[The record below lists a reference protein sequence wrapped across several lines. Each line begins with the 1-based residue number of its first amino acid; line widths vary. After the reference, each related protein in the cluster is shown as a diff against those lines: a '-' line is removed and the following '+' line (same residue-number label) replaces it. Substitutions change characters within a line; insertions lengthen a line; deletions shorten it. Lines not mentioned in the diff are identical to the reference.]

1 MPRTTHIQHK
11 LRLYVTFY
19 TKLNVY
25 TWFPNVVTDLFVVAI
40 DLFVRA
46 GPRNLLLNFKTNNAK
61 LFTLENALWI
71 GLRHFRTS

>member
-1 MPRTTHIQHK
+1 MSWTTHIQHK

-19 TKLNVY
+19 TELNVY

-46 GPRNLLLNFKTNNAK
+46 GQRN
-61 LFTLENALWI
+61 
-71 GLRHFRTS
+71 